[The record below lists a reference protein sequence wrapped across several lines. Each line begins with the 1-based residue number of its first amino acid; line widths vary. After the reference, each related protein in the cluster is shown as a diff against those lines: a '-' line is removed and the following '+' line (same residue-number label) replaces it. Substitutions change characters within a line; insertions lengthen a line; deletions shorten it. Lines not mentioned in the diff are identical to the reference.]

1 MTSVR
6 KLEDAVSEESRLI
19 RRELRSPPSAA
30 VAGIVYA
37 ILMTISMVLLRK
49 MASVDPADLDGGTLR
64 RWSRTASLALG
75 LVPFAGIALLWFTG
89 VIRDRLGVLEDK
101 FFSTIFLGS
110 GVISVVLMFIWAA
123 TGGAVFRTFALVGGK
138 LADPDVYI
146 FGFALVNE
154 IVGNYAVRMAGV
166 YMTSI
171 GALWTRTGV
180 MPRWLSIITF
190 VVALGFLFFANS
202 IRQARFVFPG
212 WVLLVSVYILVVNYR
227 RTRRREGAGS
237 DASSSVEDGQ

>member
-1 MTSVR
+1 MTTTR
-6 KLEDAVSEESRLI
+6 KLERIVSEDARLV

-30 VAGIVYA
+30 IAGIAYGV
-37 ILMTISMVLLRK
+37 LMTISMVLLSR
-49 MASVDPADLDGGTLR
+49 MSRVDPADLTPDILQ

-75 LVPFAGIALLWFTG
+75 LVPFAGIAFLWFTG
-89 VIRDRLGVLEDK
+89 VIRDRLGVLEDR
-101 FFSTIFLGS
+101 FFSTIFFGS
-110 GVISVVLMFIWAA
+110 GIITVVLMFIWAA
-123 TGGAVFRTFALVGGK
+123 TGGAVFGTFALAGDR
-138 LADPDVYI
+138 LADNDVYI
-146 FGFALVNE
+146 FGLALVNE
-154 IVGNYAVRMAGV
+154 IVGNYSVRMAGV

-171 GALWTRTGV
+171 GALWTRTGA

-227 RTRRREGAGS
+227 RTQHHQG
-237 DASSSVEDGQ
+237 EDEL